1 MRDLTSTFDIRSATH
16 SDTSELADLIHVST
30 NHWYATHGMGS
41 IFSGEPS
48 ATTALFFE
56 VYEALDPGCCLV
68 ASHVDTGRLVG
79 SCFYHPRQTHL
90 SLGIMNVHPA
100 YFGQGAASVLLKE
113 ICHRADEA
121 GKPLRLVSSALNL
134 DSYSLYTRAGFVPRA
149 LYQDMLIEDIS
160 TVPQP
165 ADGSVRLATLDDLTG
180 IVSLESSVCG
190 IDRENDWRYFL
201 TDGHGWRV
209 VVGDGPGGLR
219 GVLASIDH
227 PGSRLLGPGVMRDAE
242 VAETLIADQLHAK
255 RDGTPVFLVPAICTP
270 LIETLYGWGARNCE
284 LHVAQCRGD
293 WVEPQ
298 GVVMPTFMPETG

>member
-242 VAETLIADQLHAK
+242 VAETLIADQLA
-255 RDGTPVFLVPAICTP
+255 TPNVMGRPCFWCPRSARHSSRRCMGGGLVTASCTSP
-270 LIETLYGWGARNCE
+270 NAGGIGWSHRA
-284 LHVAQCRGD
+284 
-293 WVEPQ
+293 W
-298 GVVMPTFMPETG
+298 